1 MMVIVVVTDVVVGV
15 TEPDEKA
22 QVTPDDGRPE
32 QVKFTVPLNPPRAV
46 RVMTSVPLDPRATV
60 SVGVAAAIWKSVL
73 MRVKLAVAV
82 AFVALA
88 VTL

>member
-1 MMVIVVVTDVVVGV
+1 MVIVVVADAAVGV
-15 TEPDEKA
+15 TEPDEKE
-22 QVTPDDGRPE
+22 QVTPDGSPE
-32 QVKFTVPLNPPRAV
+32 QVKFTVLLNPPRAV
-46 RVMTSVPLDPRATV
+46 RVMTSVPLDPRATL

-73 MRVKLAVAV
+73 VRLKLTVAV

>member
-1 MMVIVVVTDVVVGV
+1 MMVIVVVTDADIGV
-15 TEPDEKA
+15 ADAGRKV

-32 QVKFTVPLNPPRAV
+32 QLKFTVLLNPPRAV

-60 SVGVAAAIWKSVL
+60 SVGAAAAIWKSVL
-73 MRVKLAVAV
+73 MRVKLAIAV